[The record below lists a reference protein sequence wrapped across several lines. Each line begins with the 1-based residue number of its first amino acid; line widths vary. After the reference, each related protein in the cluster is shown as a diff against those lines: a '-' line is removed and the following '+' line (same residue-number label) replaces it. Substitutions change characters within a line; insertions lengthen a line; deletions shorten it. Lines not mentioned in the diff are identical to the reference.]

1 VEDGGVTDR
10 IRNFIDAGWLQPHPA
25 SDDEVV
31 DVWSNALMT
40 YHDASTAELSA
51 KNRTILG
58 YDAGRLAALAIVRS
72 RDVRIRAGNHHEIT
86 IKGAAALSE
95 RDLAAAFHVLD
106 DLRSRR
112 HALEYGWGITTS
124 AEAAASLLDTIRRIL
139 ELGAENLRQHRPG
152 IASRISTPV

>member
-1 VEDGGVTDR
+1 MTDQFQNLVE
-10 IRNFIDAGWLQPHPA
+10 AGWLQPNPA
-25 SDDEVV
+25 SDEEIAA
-31 DVWSNALMT
+31 VWANALET
-40 YHDASTAELSA
+40 YRDAANAELSP

-106 DLRSRR
+106 DLRARR
-112 HALEYGWGITTS
+112 HTLEYGWGRPTS
-124 AEAAASLLDTIRRIL
+124 AEAAASVLSTVRRIL
-139 ELGAENLRQHRPG
+139 ELAAENLRRQRPG
-152 IASRISTPV
+152 IADRISLPG

>member
-1 VEDGGVTDR
+1 MTDR
-10 IRNFIDAGWLQPHPA
+10 IQNFLDAGWLQPHPA
-25 SDDEVV
+25 IDDEVV
-31 DVWSNALMT
+31 DVWSNALLT
-40 YHDASTAELSA
+40 YHDAANADLSP

-86 IKGAAALSE
+86 IKGAAALSG
-95 RDLAAAFHVLD
+95 RDLAGAFHILD

-112 HALEYGWGITTS
+112 HALEYGWGRPTS
-124 AEAAASLLDTIRRIL
+124 AEAAASLLTTVRRIL

-152 IASRISTPV
+152 IAHRISTPA